1 MTLTLKKNPIVPL
14 HTYHLTPAITVI
26 NGNNKKV
33 MDYISM
39 RLDMGN
45 VKFGKEMPLDGTY
58 DLSDALE
65 EVTDMAIYLTS
76 YIMHLRER
84 YNAEQQ
90 GDNTT

>member
-1 MTLTLKKNPIVPL
+1 MPL
-14 HTYHLTPAITVI
+14 HTCHLRHVMIVT

-58 DLSDALE
+58 DLTDALE

-76 YIMHLRER
+76 YIIHLRER
-84 YNAEQQ
+84 YDAEQQ
-90 GDNTT
+90 GDNTK

>member
-1 MTLTLKKNPIVPL
+1 MIALKKNLTVPP
-14 HTYHLTPAITVI
+14 HTWHLVHVMTVI

-39 RLDMGN
+39 LLDMGN

-58 DLSDALE
+58 DLTDALE

-84 YNAEQQ
+84 YDAEQQ
-90 GDNTT
+90 GDNTK